1 MRLNIS
7 PTPWASLRPRTVAPC
22 HMGAA
27 RPPQLSAPPPPEV
40 SRGPGG
46 AGRAGG
52 HLRGARAAAHR
63 RVRAGRLAGTGHRG
77 LSNNLITYQSPA
89 APLAERTSLF
99 YPSRELP
106 TAQCR
111 YVPCLVSPLTAR
123 TLVTPLT
130 VTHPAH
136 HAGFSFWADFVW
148 LPKLT
153 STFLHACGKH

>member
-1 MRLNIS
+1 MSSVVNN
-7 PTPWASLRPRTVAPC
+7 V
-22 HMGAA
+22 GAA
-27 RPPQLSAPPPPEV
+27 DAAQYQSHTMGFPPPSHRGSV
-40 SRGPGG
+40 SHGRRAATRALSSATAGSESWAGRG
-46 AGRAGG
+46 GRAGG

-123 TLVTPLT
+123 TLVTQLT
-130 VTHPAH
+130 VTHPTTQ
-136 HAGFSFWADFVW
+136 GFHFGPTLFGC
-148 LPKLT
+148 PN
-153 STFLHACGKH
+153 